1 MGNRIK
7 GELTLQCPSQEI
19 KCAHLLLIEMNTSL
33 QATES
38 NSKASPRAS
47 QPLRKLA
54 FINPR
59 LTTRNVGDFFIEDSV
74 KRILQYDVEAS
85 VDIDPRRPLDSD
97 AIGRINGCDAAV
109 IVGTNLWY
117 RQMRKDGRWM
127 ITLDELKKIRVPIIP
142 FGVGTTRHRDEDN
155 GFDVESL
162 EMLRRIHGS
171 CEKASVRDLRTLEAL
186 SEAGIKNVSM
196 TGCPTLFRSLQ
207 PAWVLNSTK
216 PSRELVVT
224 VRKGQKQNV
233 WLLLKHLRAR
243 QWDTLVAAQQDPDMY
258 FSRGFPLLRPGAR
271 TLYEYS
277 IQPYLDC
284 VKRCFGAIGWR
295 LHGNMLHLAHGNPAI
310 FFANCSRTESFC
322 QSFALPCVTAED
334 RESIPKETI
343 VEAIER
349 LEEPSTFSK
358 FPERYGYYRREMA
371 DFLDGNGLAH
381 RLKDQA

>member
-1 MGNRIK
+1 M
-7 GELTLQCPSQEI
+7 T
-19 KCAHLLLIEMNTSL
+19 TSL
-33 QATES
+33 QKTEP
-38 NSKASPRAS
+38 NSKASPRTS
-47 QPLRKLA
+47 LPLRKLA

-59 LTTRNVGDFFIEDSV
+59 LSTRNVGDFFIEDSV
-74 KRILQYDVEAS
+74 KRILQYDVES
-85 VDIDPRRPLDSD
+85 SLDIDPRKPLAPE
-97 AIGRINGCDAAV
+97 AIDQINDCDAAV

-127 ITLDELKKIRVPIIP
+127 ISLQDLEKIRIPIIP

-171 CEKASVRDLRTLEAL
+171 CEKASVRDLRTREAL

-207 PAWVLNSTK
+207 PGWVLNASK

-233 WLLLKHLRAR
+233 WRLLKLLRER
-243 QWDTLVAAQQDPDMY
+243 RWNSLVAAQQDPDMY

-277 IQPYLDC
+277 LQPYLDC

-295 LHGNMLHLAHGNPAI
+295 LHGNMLHLAHGNPAV

-322 QSFALPCVTAED
+322 QSFGLPCVVAED
-334 RESIPKETI
+334 RESIPTDAI
-343 VEAIER
+343 VEAIGR
-349 LEEPSTFSK
+349 LEDPSTFSK

-371 DFLDGNGLAH
+371 AFLDANGLAH
-381 RLKDQA
+381 RLNEA